1 MCLIGLALHR
11 HPRFSLVL
19 AANRDE
25 AFDRPAS
32 PAVWWQ
38 PPNARA
44 RVLSGRDIQAGG
56 TWLGVNEFGV
66 VAALTNVRQP
76 SLAAN
81 SSADELSRGRLPLL
95 ALTQDTISVQA
106 HLAQNHRSYKPFN
119 LLVGCA
125 SPTEHSSI
133 FYRHDHSQGT
143 FLGPGIQVLSNA
155 ALNTPWPKVLQ
166 LQRALDM
173 LRAEDSHAQLEAHLL
188 PILKGQEIPKDQDLP
203 DTGVGVERERQL
215 APPFIRVP
223 GYGTRVST
231 LITQEIETDKIR
243 FSEWTWSTEHVVPHL
258 SQRRYFE
265 FVPTR
270 T

>member
-38 PPNARA
+38 PLKARG
-44 RVLSGRDIQAGG
+44 RVLSGRDIRAGG

-66 VAALTNVRQP
+66 LAALTNVRQP
-76 SLAAN
+76 SPAAY
-81 SSADELSRGRLPLL
+81 SSAGEPRRGHLPLL
-95 ALTQDTISVQA
+95 ALTQGTAAVQA
-106 HLAQNHRSYKPFN
+106 HLEHSHQSYKPFN
-119 LLVGCA
+119 LLVSGA
-125 SPTEHSSI
+125 STSPHASF
-133 FYRHDHSQGT
+133 FYRHDRAQGAP
-143 FLGPGIQVLSNA
+143 LSAGIHVLSNA
-155 ALNTPWPKVLQ
+155 TLNTPWPKVQQ
-166 LQRALDM
+166 LHLALNR
-173 LRAEDSHAQLEAHLL
+173 LPAEESHAQLEATLL
-188 PILKGQEIPKDQDLP
+188 PILQGQEIPADQDLP
-203 DTGVGVERERQL
+203 DTGLGLERERQL
-215 APPFIRVP
+215 APLFIRAP

-231 LITQEIETDKIR
+231 FITQDKETRKMR
-243 FSEWTWSTEHVVPHL
+243 FSEWTWSTEHVVPHV

-270 T
+270 A